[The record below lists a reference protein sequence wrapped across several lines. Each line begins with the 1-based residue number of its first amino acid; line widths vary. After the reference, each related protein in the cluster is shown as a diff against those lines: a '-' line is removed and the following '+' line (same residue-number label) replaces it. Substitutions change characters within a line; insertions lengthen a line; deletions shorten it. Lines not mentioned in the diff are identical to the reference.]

1 LDYSPALDLIAYGET
16 HGKVGFLDSLTLKF
30 KGLFD
35 CHTQIVQQVNFFDSQ
50 LQMVSMSQEGE
61 IALWDAQKLIVL
73 QMVRNKI
80 YMIANFINSSFFCKE
95 SGTMVLA
102 TTKIFR
108 WNLKADKTMSVI
120 GE

>member
-1 LDYSPALDLIAYGET
+1 
-16 HGKVGFLDSLTLKF
+16 
-30 KGLFD
+30 
-35 CHTQIVQQVNFFDSQ
+35 
-50 LQMVSMSQEGE
+50 
-61 IALWDAQKLIVL
+61 
-73 QMVRNKI
+73 MVRNKI

-95 SGTMVLA
+95 SGTMILA